1 MEAVECA
8 RLSIWHFEVGGEL
21 QGMRCSW
28 AKHRDEPLVDDAEVI
43 TAPAYT
49 SYFTELAINGYFVS
63 NDVESDE
70 RLKAM
75 RESYLMKHGIRA
87 TLDVPIGINGRAY
100 WLVCCEQLRGPHT
113 WPTNHV
119 VIARQLCARA
129 GLLISRLLDVRLTD
143 LQSVP
148 FPSEVS
154 LLPSM
159 QKGSD

>member
-1 MEAVECA
+1 
-8 RLSIWHFEVGGEL
+8 
-21 QGMRCSW
+21 
-28 AKHRDEPLVDDAEVI
+28 
-43 TAPAYT
+43 
-49 SYFTELAINGYFVS
+49 
-63 NDVESDE
+63 
-70 RLKAM
+70 M